1 MPDAPEIVRWLLAF
15 TKPRGEKIAEENLL
29 RQGFECFAPAF
40 SIQRR
45 RRGRWVWVEEPLFP
59 RYVFVG
65 AHAEQSWAPIRSTVG
80 VSGLV
85 RFGGEAAVVP
95 TALVD
100 ELRREAGG
108 DVERHHV
115 FKHGQAVR
123 IVGTSYSSIEGIFQ
137 MQEGA
142 ERAQVLISLLGR
154 PAVVTVPLSELVP
167 E

>member
-1 MPDAPEIVRWLLAF
+1 M
-15 TKPRGEKIAEENLL
+15 L
-29 RQGFECFAPAF
+29 RTGVFDPKTSAGSMGMGGGAAISP
-40 SIQRR
+40 I
-45 RRGRWVWVEEPLFP
+45 L
-59 RYVFVG
+59 FVG